1 MIASL
6 KEYSSNGARR
16 RPDAQPL
23 EVWTASVV
31 TSIFGGYM
39 STAMASRRDFLKIT
53 GAGVAGTALGV
64 SASTYARVM
73 GANDRV
79 RVAICGVRGR
89 GKDHIDGFFRVQGA
103 DIAALCDVDES
114 VLNQRLDDVEK
125 LGAPKP
131 KSYVDVRKL
140 LEDKD
145 IDAISIAAPNHW
157 HSLMAIWACQAGKDV
172 YVEKPCSHNWFE
184 GRQLVRAVKKYNRI
198 CQHGSQSRSN
208 PGMVEAIQHLHEG
221 TIGDVYMARA
231 LCYKWR
237 PSIGRA
243 SVEVVPA
250 GVHYDLWTGPAPMK
264 PFTRNRFHYNW
275 HWIWDTGNGEVG
287 NQAIHEID
295 IARWGLGVGFP
306 VAVTAMGGH
315 FMFDDDQETPNTL
328 NATLCFEGPDG
339 KRKIMELEVRHWI
352 TNHEAEIGS
361 GAYGASGVPTAG
373 LTGDASKK
381 PVKQQQ
387 QSLGPKD
394 AKTNTVGNIFYG
406 SKGYLAIDGYDAYKT
421 WLTDQAEAGPHG
433 KGSGNHYANFVECIR
448 SRRAQ
453 DIHSPIEEAHI
464 STTLVHLANASYR
477 LGRTIRFDPAQEQVI
492 GDEEATRLLRG
503 SYRAP
508 YVVTEEI

>member
-1 MIASL
+1 MCAL
-6 KEYSSNGARR
+6 N
-16 RPDAQPL
+16 
-23 EVWTASVV
+23 
-31 TSIFGGYM
+31 
-39 STAMASRRDFLKIT
+39 ASRRDFLKIT
-53 GAGVAGTALGV
+53 SAGVATTALTA
-64 SASTYARVM
+64 SASSYAAIL

-79 RVAICGVRGR
+79 RVGICGVRGR
-89 GKDHIDGFFRVQGA
+89 GNDHIHGFSRVPGTEL
-103 DIAALCDVDES
+103 AALCDIDENVTQQR
-114 VLNQRLDDVEK
+114 VLEIEK
-125 LGAPKP
+125 MGLPKP

-140 LEDKD
+140 LEDKE

-208 PGMVEAIQHLHEG
+208 PGMIEAIHHLSDG

-243 SVEVVPA
+243 TPEAVPA
-250 GVHYDLWTGPAPMK
+250 GVNYDLWTGPAPLK

-306 VAVTAMGGH
+306 VSVSAMGGH

-328 NATLCFEGPDG
+328 HATLCFDSAPG
-339 KRKIMELEVRHWI
+339 KRKMMELEVRHWI

-361 GAYGASGVPTAG
+361 GAYGASAVPPAGITA
-373 LTGDASKK
+373 DASKK
-381 PVKQQQ
+381 PADKQ

-394 AKTNTVGNIFYG
+394 AKTNTVGNLFYG

-421 WLTDQAEAGPHG
+421 WLTDQAEPGPHG
-433 KGSGNHYANFVECIR
+433 KASGDHYGNFIDCVR
-448 SRRAQ
+448 NRRAE

-464 STTLVHLANASYR
+464 STTLVHLVNASYR
-477 LGRTIRFDPAQEQVI
+477 LGRTLRFDPREEHVI
-492 GDEEATRLLRG
+492 GDDEANGLLRG
-503 SYRAP
+503 TYRAP
-508 YVVTEEI
+508 YVVPEEI

>member
-1 MIASL
+1 MPFP
-6 KEYSSNGARR
+6 G
-16 RPDAQPL
+16 
-23 EVWTASVV
+23 
-31 TSIFGGYM
+31 FGVFADFFAFDGGCM
-39 STAMASRRDFLKIT
+39 SRLNASRRDFLKIT
-53 GAGVAGTALGV
+53 GAGVATTAL
-64 SASTYARVM
+64 SATASSYASIL

-79 RVAICGVRGR
+79 RVAVCGVRGR
-89 GKDHIDGFFRVQGA
+89 GNDHIRGFSRVPGTEL
-103 DIAALCDVDES
+103 AALCDIDENVS
-114 VLNQRLDDVEK
+114 QQRVGEILK
-125 LGAPKP
+125 MGLPKP

-140 LEDKD
+140 LEDKE

-157 HSLMAIWACQAGKDV
+157 HSLMAIWGCQAGKDV

-208 PGMVEAIQHLHEG
+208 PGMIEAIHHLSDG

-243 SVEVVPA
+243 TPEAVPA
-250 GVHYDLWTGPAPMK
+250 GVNYDLWTGPAPLK

-306 VAVTAMGGH
+306 VSASAMGGH

-328 NATLCFEGPDG
+328 NATFCFDTAQGQ
-339 KRKIMELEVRHWI
+339 RKMIELEVRHWI

-361 GAYGASGVPTAG
+361 GAYGASAVPPAG
-373 LTGDASKK
+373 LTADANKK
-381 PVKQQQ
+381 PADKQ

-394 AKTNTVGNIFYG
+394 AKTNTVGNLFYG

-421 WLTDQAEAGPHG
+421 WLTEEAEPGPHG
-433 KGSGNHYANFVECIR
+433 KASGDHYANFIDCVR

-453 DIHSPIEEAHI
+453 DIHSPIEEAHT
-464 STTLVHLANASYR
+464 SATLVHLANASYR
-477 LGRTIRFDPAQEQVI
+477 LGRTLRFDPAGEQVI
-492 GDEEATRLLRG
+492 GDDEANRLLRG
-503 SYRAP
+503 TYRAP
-508 YVVTEEI
+508 YVVPEEI